1 MSETNEDGQKK
12 ALSLSGAGRLELRR
26 KPAAE
31 GAQVRQ
37 NFSHGRSKTVTV
49 EVKRKRT
56 VSVPEQ
62 GNRSGSGGGRG
73 RARGAAADGGLTQD
87 ERDVR
92 LRALE
97 QAIQDQKRRAEEEV
111 RRAEEAARR
120 KIEDEARRK
129 VEEEA
134 RKVAEEAARKAAEEA
149 ARREA
154 EDAARREI
162 EARAAAAAAP
172 VAPAPEAPAPRAETP
187 RTVEARGD
195 SPRTERPA
203 GGGAPRGDRPDFRS
217 GDRTGG
223 APRGD
228 RPGGAPRGDRPDFRS
243 GDRPGGGAP
252 RGDRPDFRSGDRPAG
267 GAPRGDRPD
276 FRSGDRPAGGAPRGD
291 RPDFRSGDRPA
302 GGAPRGDRPDFRS
315 GDRPAGG
322 APRGDRPDFRS
333 GDRPGGGA
341 PRGDRPD
348 FRSGDRPGGAAR
360 PDFRSG
366 DRPGGP
372 PRGDR
377 PGGARPAAPGA
388 TTTTPVLDDDVER
401 ARARAAE
408 RARKVERDE
417 EESRA
422 KAANKRATPAARPGD
437 DRRRGG
443 KGEIKR
449 LVEGGDEGER
459 QRSQAAMRRQRE
471 RMRRAGRQAEPQ
483 ARVIRDVIVPEV
495 ISVQELA
502 NRMAVRGGDVV
513 KKLMTLGVMATINQ
527 AIDADT
533 AELVATEFGHR
544 VKRVAE
550 DDVELG
556 ILGLDDTDDDLT
568 HRAPV
573 VTVMGHVDHG
583 KTSLLD
589 ALRKTDVVAREAGG
603 ITQHIGAYQ
612 VELETGDHVTFL
624 DTPGHAA
631 FTAMRARGA
640 QVTDIVVLVVAADD
654 GVMPQ
659 TVEAIN
665 HAKAAGVPI
674 VVAINKIDKPGVN
687 PERVRNELLQHEL
700 VLEELGGDIIAVE
713 VSAKTGYNLDKL
725 LEAILLQ
732 AEVLELRANTGR
744 AAQGAV
750 VEAKLDKGR
759 GPVATVLVQKG
770 TLKTGDAFVVGSQWG
785 RVRALIDDKGRKVEE
800 AGPSV
805 PVEILGLQGVPQAGD
820 ELVVV
825 EDERKAREISDFR
838 SEREQR
844 ARAATAL
851 GARGTVEQMLSEISA
866 GAKKELPVLV
876 KTDVQGSLEAIT
888 STLAKLGNEEVAVRM
903 LHGAVGGIN
912 ESDVTLAQASNA
924 LIIGFN
930 VRANAQARDVARQA
944 GLELRYYSVIYDL
957 TNDVKGMLEGMLAPI
972 RRETITGQATIR
984 EVFAITKVGKI
995 AGCMV
1000 TEGYVRRD
1008 SKVRL
1013 LRDDVVIHEG
1023 ALSSLK
1029 RFKDDAKE
1037 VRAGQEC
1044 GMAFENYQDLRNG
1057 DVIEA
1062 FEVEEIAAQLKSP
1075 I

>member
-26 KPAAE
+26 KPAGE

-62 GNRSGSGGGRG
+62 GGRGGSGGGRG

-111 RRAEEAARR
+111 RRAEE
-120 KIEDEARRK
+120 EARRK
-129 VEEEA
+129 VEEEARRKVEEEARKKAEEEA

-149 ARREA
+149 ARKAA
-154 EDAARREI
+154 EE
-162 EARAAAAAAP
+162 AAAAAAAAARP
-172 VAPAPEAPAPRAETP
+172 QPAPEAQPEVRAE
-187 RTVEARGD
+187 R
-195 SPRTERPA
+195 
-203 GGGAPRGDRPDFRS
+203 
-217 GDRTGG
+217 
-223 APRGD
+223 
-228 RPGGAPRGDRPDFRS
+228 PRGDRPDFRS
-243 GDRPGGGAP
+243 GDRPGGDRP
-252 RGDRPDFRSGDRPAG
+252 RGDRPAGDR
-267 GAPRGDRPD
+267 
-276 FRSGDRPAGGAPRGD
+276 
-291 RPDFRSGDRPA
+291 
-302 GGAPRGDRPDFRS
+302 
-315 GDRPAGG
+315 
-322 APRGDRPDFRS
+322 PRGDRPDFRS
-333 GDRPGGGA
+333 GDRPGGDRPRGDRPDFRSGDRPPRGDRPQGDR

-348 FRSGDRPGGAAR
+348 FRSGDRPGGDRPRGDR

-366 DRPGGP
+366 DRPGGDR

-377 PGGARPAAPGA
+377 PDFRSGDRPGGDRPRGDRPDFRSGDRPGGDRGPRPERPAGAGRPPAGGAAAVPA
-388 TTTTPVLDDDVER
+388 TPLDEDAER

-408 RARKVERDE
+408 RARERKVERDE

-422 KAANKRATPAARPGD
+422 KAASKRATPTPRTTD

-443 KGEIKR
+443 KGDIKR
-449 LVEGGDEGER
+449 LVEGDESER

-483 ARVIRDVIVPEV
+483 ARVVRDVIVPEV

-502 NRMAVRGGDVV
+502 NRMAVRGADVI

-556 ILGLDDTDDDLT
+556 ILGVEDTDDDLT
-568 HRAPV
+568 PRAPV

-700 VLEELGGDIIAVE
+700 VLEELGGDVIAVE
-713 VSAKTGYNLDKL
+713 VSAKTGKNLDKL

-732 AEVLELRANTGR
+732 AEVLELRANTDR

-825 EDERKAREISDFR
+825 EDERKAREISAFR

-866 GAKKELPVLV
+866 GSKKELAVLV
-876 KTDVQGSLEAIT
+876 KADVQGSLEAIT
-888 STLAKLGNEEVAVRM
+888 ATLAKLGNDEVAVRM

-912 ESDVTLAQASNA
+912 ESDITLAQASNA

-930 VRANAQARDVARQA
+930 VRANAQARDLARQA

-957 TNDVKGMLEGMLAPI
+957 TNDVKSMLEGMLSPI
-972 RRETITGQATIR
+972 RRETITGQAEIR

-995 AGCMV
+995 AGCSV

-1023 ALSSLK
+1023 SLSSLK
-1029 RFKDDAKE
+1029 RFKDDVRE

-1044 GMAFENYQDLRNG
+1044 GMAFENYQDLRAG

-1062 FEVEEIAAQLKSP
+1062 YEVEEIAAELKSP
-1075 I
+1075 V